1 MTPLE
6 IERLELQYKRVEDW
20 VRTFPSMNEWNQFCR
35 EVGLN
40 ELQSITFRGWR
51 TLLKHYP
58 SFRTFN
64 DLARHSQER
73 IEKLHW
79 QFNVIPYGA
88 GSSFIGGLQSWLH
101 DGTVLNTAER
111 TRNLWDT
118 DFGPM
123 MSFPFNAYPEGTKV
137 SDFRY
142 NAVEIEEFIHDM
154 FCNHRTFYEV
164 NQRYYK
170 LLNDAMS
177 SNSSEFNTNDS
188 IIIEVTVHDYYIMF
202 ELMANSYINLF
213 VDMDKESFYRCYF
226 LATLKHNGV
235 AFNEWL
241 NNPKKQFT
249 YFDIPALQ
257 QSWKLYYIVKKYLPK
272 MYKMNYK
279 KFFEDQDRDVIS
291 LFINRSLKTKDPT
304 EEQIRKIQG
313 DLKIYN
319 DRNNKLLAEHDYERW
334 AEDVRRYESV

>member
-1 MTPLE
+1 
-6 IERLELQYKRVEDW
+6 
-20 VRTFPSMNEWNQFCR
+20 
-35 EVGLN
+35 
-40 ELQSITFRGWR
+40 
-51 TLLKHYP
+51 
-58 SFRTFN
+58 
-64 DLARHSQER
+64 
-73 IEKLHW
+73 
-79 QFNVIPYGA
+79 
-88 GSSFIGGLQSWLH
+88 
-101 DGTVLNTAER
+101 
-111 TRNLWDT
+111 
-118 DFGPM
+118 
-123 MSFPFNAYPEGTKV
+123 
-137 SDFRY
+137 
-142 NAVEIEEFIHDM
+142 
-154 FCNHRTFYEV
+154 
-164 NQRYYK
+164 
-170 LLNDAMS
+170 
-177 SNSSEFNTNDS
+177 
-188 IIIEVTVHDYYIMF
+188 
-202 ELMANSYINLF
+202 MANSYINLF

-257 QSWKLYYIVKKYLPK
+257 QSWKLYCIVKKYLPK